1 MTTND
6 DLHEEL
12 VGIRTRLD
20 LIEGRVLLTARAQKQ
35 LHLDELRE
43 EVEAQPLIAKC
54 YLALSS
60 PMSQRDLAAAVSV
73 HEGTVS
79 KLIPKLYRGL
89 GIIQPARGSGP
100 GNHWS
105 RTPDYEY
112 VLNLEYHMTEWLK

>member
-43 EVEAQPLIAKC
+43 EVEAQPLIAK
-54 YLALSS
+54 
-60 PMSQRDLAAAVSV
+60 
-73 HEGTVS
+73 
-79 KLIPKLYRGL
+79 
-89 GIIQPARGSGP
+89 
-100 GNHWS
+100 
-105 RTPDYEY
+105 
-112 VLNLEYHMTEWLK
+112 